1 MKTQI
6 KQKRELQF
14 NVIFRPEKEGGFT
27 ALVPA
32 LSGCITYGR
41 TLGEA
46 RRMAADAIE
55 GYVVSLRK
63 HRELIPSDEETFISS
78 VRLPEKKSLI
88 YA

>member
-1 MKTQI
+1 MKTRI

-27 ALVPA
+27 AFAPA
-32 LSGCITYGR
+32 FPGCITYGR
-41 TLGEA
+41 TLKEA

-55 GYVVSLRK
+55 GYIASLRK
-63 HRELIPSDEETFISS
+63 HKEPVPSDEETFISL
-78 VRLPEKKSLI
+78 VRLPGKKSLI